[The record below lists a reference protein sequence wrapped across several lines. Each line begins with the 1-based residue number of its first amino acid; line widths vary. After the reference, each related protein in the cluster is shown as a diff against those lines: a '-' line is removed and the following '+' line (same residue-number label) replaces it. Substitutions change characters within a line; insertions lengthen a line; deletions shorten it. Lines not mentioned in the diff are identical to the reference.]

1 MSSDLKSA
9 ISYFQVLVMDSGIVS
24 EYDTVPKL
32 LANPK
37 SSFRAMVVEAGLDDT
52 VTGPST

>member
-1 MSSDLKSA
+1 MNA
-9 ISYFQVLVMDSGIVS
+9 GVVA

-37 SSFRAMVVEAGLDDT
+37 SSFKAMVVEAGLDDS
-52 VTGPST
+52 VTA

>member
-1 MSSDLKSA
+1 
-9 ISYFQVLVMDSGIVS
+9 MDSGIVA
-24 EYDTVPKL
+24 EYDTVPML

-37 SSFRAMVVEAGLDDT
+37 SSFRAMVVEAGLVDTDTVTDT